1 MTTEIELLLT
11 ASGILSTS
19 FLGFL
24 TYKKI
29 KATTSVTIDDQK
41 KRNIPITLHLIEG
54 YSWRPEKHR
63 RLCFF
68 SLLLNNSASAP
79 VSIIKIELHL
89 KLYGH
94 EKTTFEIILEPKYH
108 ALPSKENTF
117 TATTPINLASCSSES
132 KWLSYEI
139 PTLITQKFRIDT
151 YEVVATTSDGIRT
164 SLHHYIMKEIEN
176 A

>member
-1 MTTEIELLLT
+1 MTTAIELILT
-11 ASGILSTS
+11 TCGILSTT
-19 FLGFL
+19 FLGIL
-24 TYKKI
+24 TYRKI
-29 KATTSVTIDDQK
+29 KATTSVTLDEHK
-41 KRNIPITLHLIEG
+41 KRSLPITLHLIEG
-54 YSWRPEKHR
+54 YSWRPDKNR

-79 VSIIKIELHL
+79 TSIIKIELHL

-94 EKTTFEIILEPKYH
+94 QKTTSQIILEPKCH

-117 TATTPINLASCSSES
+117 TETPPINLASCSSES

-139 PTLITQKFRIDT
+139 PALITQKFRIDT
-151 YEVVATTSDGIRT
+151 YEVVATTSDGIRA